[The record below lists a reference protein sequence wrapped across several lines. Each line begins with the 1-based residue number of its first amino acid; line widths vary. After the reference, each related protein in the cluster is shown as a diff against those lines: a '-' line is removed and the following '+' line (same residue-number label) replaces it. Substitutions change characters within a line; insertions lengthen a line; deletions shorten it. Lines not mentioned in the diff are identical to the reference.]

1 MTSVSLSPAIQAG
14 NLSYHHAMR
23 RDPAFHSVDWVVQR
37 GEAVLL
43 TGDSGAGKS
52 TLLHLI
58 AGLLNDNEEG
68 SSTGRLEVNGTVGM
82 VLQDPDSQMISS
94 RVGDD
99 VAFGCENLGV
109 PRDEIWARVTTALE
123 LVGLDVPLNHPTVLL
138 SGGQKQRLAL
148 AGVLAMG
155 ADVLVFDE
163 PTANLDPEGT
173 RSIIEATARVL
184 ERTGATLVV
193 VEHNPGP
200 WLALIDSIYR
210 LGSDGLEAIS
220 ANQLPG
226 PPDLPV
232 ARSASGAPWAVRADE
247 LLTDWGP
254 PRSLELPEGY
264 STVMTG
270 ANGTGKTTL
279 ATTLAGLSTSNG
291 GTLEY
296 AESIRQGLTAPPV
309 RWSSRHLAQRIGYV
323 FQDPEHQFVA
333 RTVYDELKVSGA
345 PSARIDELLQ
355 RLRLDH
361 VVQAH
366 PFTLSGGEK
375 RRLSVAT
382 ALVNTP
388 AFVVLDEPTFGQ
400 DARTFVELVGL
411 IRSLTDQGTTVLSIT
426 HDEHFTRS
434 LGDHQVVVT

>member
-1 MTSVSLSPAIQAG
+1 MTSTDTPAIKAG
-14 NLSYHHAMR
+14 DLAYHHAVR
-23 RDPAFHSVDWVVQR
+23 PTPAFQGVDWVVQR

-52 TLLHLI
+52 TLLHVI
-58 AGLLNDNEEG
+58 AGLLVDDEEG
-68 SSTGRLEVNGTVGM
+68 TRTGHLDVRGTVGM
-82 VLQDPDSQMISS
+82 VLQDPDSQVISS

-109 PRDEIWARVTTALE
+109 PREEIWQRVQAALD
-123 LVGLDVPLNHPTVLL
+123 LVGLHVPLDHPTIKL

-155 ADVLVFDE
+155 ADILVLDE
-163 PTANLDPEGT
+163 PTGNLDPEGT
-173 RSIIEATARVL
+173 RAIVEATAHVL
-184 ERTGATLVV
+184 ERTGATLIV

-200 WLALIDSIYR
+200 WLGLIDSIYR
-210 LGSDGLEAIS
+210 LDRSGLELIEES
-220 ANQLPG
+220 DLPG
-226 PPDLPV
+226 PPDLPP
-232 ARSASGAPWAVRADE
+232 ARDAQGASWAVRADE
-247 LLTDWGP
+247 LVTTWGA
-254 PRSLELPEGY
+254 PRTLELPEGF

-279 ATTLAGLSTSNG
+279 ATTLAGLAPAVG
-291 GTLEY
+291 GDLDY
-296 AESIRQGLTAPPV
+296 AESIRQGLTTPATQ
-309 RWSSRHLAQRIGYV
+309 WKSSQLAQRIGYV

-333 RTVYDELKVSGA
+333 RTVYDELAVSGA
-345 PSARIDELLQ
+345 DPSRIDELLQ

-361 VVQAH
+361 VVEAN

-382 ALVNTP
+382 ALVNAP

-400 DARTFVELVGL
+400 DSRTFVELVRL
-411 IRSLTDQGTTVLSIT
+411 IRALTEAGTTVLSIT

-434 LGDHQVVVT
+434 LGDHRVVLT